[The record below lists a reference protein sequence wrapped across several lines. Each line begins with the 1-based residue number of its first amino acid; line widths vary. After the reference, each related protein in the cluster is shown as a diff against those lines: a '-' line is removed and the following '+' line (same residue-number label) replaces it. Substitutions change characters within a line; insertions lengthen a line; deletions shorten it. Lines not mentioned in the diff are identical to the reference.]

1 MNGNSDTGTGSDKTL
16 FSRLGERFRIFLDS
30 SLIRKSQ
37 SVAGLAVIIVMA
49 VIFSPVDHQ
58 EGTIIFLTQA
68 NITDILRQVSEIGI
82 MALAMTFV
90 IVTAGIDLSVGSVLA
105 LAATLVAKL
114 LVQWSPELSPV
125 AHIVVAIAMVLGVT
139 GLLGAVTGTV
149 IAHLRIQPFI
159 VTLAGMIGIRG
170 LARWST
176 DNANIDIGFGEGAAP
191 MFASFFSQK
200 VVVIGSFLGLAV
212 ICWLLFNYTIFG
224 RYVRAIGD
232 NERAARYAGLPIKK
246 IQIWVYTIIGV
257 MTGLAGII
265 HAAQNHQGSPNDG
278 VAYELEAIAA
288 VVIGGTSL
296 MGGKGSI
303 WGTVIGTLI
312 LGVLTNI
319 FRLRGV
325 DINVEMM
332 VKALIIIAA
341 VWLQQR
347 NFSRE

>member
-1 MNGNSDTGTGSDKTL
+1 MGSEPGAGSKFKNL
-16 FSRLGERFRIFLDS
+16 FGLSGPGDSFLNTAI
-30 SLIRKSQ
+30 LKKFQ
-37 SVAGLAVIIVMA
+37 SVAGLAAIIVMA
-49 VIFSPVDHQ
+49 VIFSPVSQQD
-58 EGTIIFLTQA
+58 GTIIFLTQE

-105 LAATLVAKL
+105 LAATLVAKF
-114 LVQWSPELSPV
+114 LVQWSPDISPW
-125 AHIVVAIAMVLGVT
+125 AHILIAIGLVLGVT
-139 GLLGAVTGTV
+139 GLLGAVTGAV

-170 LARWST
+170 LARWTT

-191 MFASFFSQK
+191 LFASFFSQK
-200 VVVIGSFLGLAV
+200 IVVIGLFLGLAV
-212 ICWLLFNYTIFG
+212 ICWLVFSYTVFG

-246 IQIWVYTIIGV
+246 IQIWVYTIIGI

-347 NFSRE
+347 NFGNE

>member
-1 MNGNSDTGTGSDKTL
+1 MSSDPGSDSNIK
-16 FSRLGERFRIFLDS
+16 RFLKVVGLPESFFDS
-30 SLIRKSQ
+30 SLIGKFQ
-37 SVAGLAVIIVMA
+37 SVAGLIAIIIMA
-49 VIFSPVDHQ
+49 VIFSPVSHQ
-58 EGTIIFLTQA
+58 DGTIIFLTQA

-114 LVQWSPELSPV
+114 LVGWSPDIPV
-125 AHIVVAIAMVLGVT
+125 WTHILMAIGLVLALT
-139 GLLGAVTGTV
+139 GMLGAVTGAI

-170 LARWST
+170 LARWTT

-191 MFASFFSQK
+191 LFASIFSQK
-200 VVVIGSFLGLAV
+200 IVVIGSFLGLAV
-212 ICWLLFNYTIFG
+212 VCWLVFSYTVFG

-232 NERAARYAGLPIKK
+232 NERAAEYAGLPIKK
-246 IQIWVYTIIGV
+246 IKIWVYTIIGV

-347 NFSRE
+347 NFTKE